1 MTQKCLNAAPELS
14 PLWLL
19 DQNLNLTVTEWGLH
33 TLYAVLQNPG
43 AESTK
48 LPHIVQLLLA
58 KTPSQNVLVTVRDL
72 LAFLPVELEPYRR
85 LIDDL
90 REELEITVNPPL
102 WGESLAGIAD
112 FQNLP
117 LQFRTYVHR
126 FPCLELLKEMME
138 VVRKMHA
145 VPEHRPFC
153 DVFEVMYET
162 LAQVD
167 LVKQMYADVKD
178 SAAWPQIAGLYD
190 VLEARNK
197 PKPQPP
203 KAEAPKADPP
213 KVPKPWPEPKRTR
226 TKRKLTLNELVS
238 ATLKEADIGIR
249 RRMRVLSFR
258 KPAAAKLPLGSSS
271 DSEKDDMP
279 ELADEIRRYSHADL
293 TFEQA
298 RRRLLDMKTEG
309 RIVELQDLVGSVMEN
324 RAGYT
329 EIQTQELLKMALDE

>member
-19 DQNLNLTVTEWGLH
+19 DRNLNYTVTEWGLH

-43 AESTK
+43 AESVE
-48 LPHIVQLLLA
+48 LPAVVQLLLA
-58 KTPSQNVLVTVRDL
+58 KTPSQDVLVAVRDL

-90 REELEITVNPPL
+90 REELEITVNPQL

-178 SAAWPQIAGLYD
+178 SGAWPQIAGLYD
-190 VLEARNK
+190 ALEARNK
-197 PKPQPP
+197 PKPPPP
-203 KAEAPKADPP
+203 KAEAPKA
-213 KVPKPWPEPKRTR
+213 PKPWPEPKRTR

-249 RRMRVLSFR
+249 RKMRLLSFR
-258 KPAAAKLPLGSSS
+258 KPAAAKLPLDFSS
-271 DSEKDDMP
+271 DSGEDDMP
-279 ELADEIRRYSHADL
+279 ELADQIRRYSHADL